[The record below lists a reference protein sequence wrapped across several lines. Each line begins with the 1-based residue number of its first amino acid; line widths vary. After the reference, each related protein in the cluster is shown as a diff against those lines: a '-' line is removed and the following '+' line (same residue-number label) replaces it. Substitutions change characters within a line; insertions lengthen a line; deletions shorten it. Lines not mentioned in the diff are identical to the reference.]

1 MSFTQILSKL
11 FATPRFWLIVALI
24 AATSWFATQHTPH
37 AKLDRNEPSTVFK
50 YLYHHVVPSKLEVNN
65 HDAVSGDW
73 LLSTTVPGLP
83 AVFDMDKR
91 ADGAQLVLTNL
102 QLFQL
107 LAVVLI
113 FVCFA
118 GVPSYLRTGR
128 GDWITKIFAGFALWV
143 RDEMIRP
150 ALGKEHA
157 APLTPYFLTLFF
169 FLLFMNLLGL
179 TPYSSTATASVFVTG
194 AMAMLTLLAMI
205 GGGMIVQGPLA
216 FWKHLVPHVPLPIWP
231 IMFVVEFM
239 GLFVKPVALMIRLF
253 ANMTGG
259 HMVVLSFMGL
269 IFFFGMQSPVIGAA
283 ASPLALG
290 FAVFIMIIESFVALL
305 QAFIFT
311 QLSLLFV
318 ASCLHPEH

>member
-11 FATPRFWLIVALI
+11 FATPRFWLIVVLI

-37 AKLDRNEPSTVFK
+37 AKLDRKEPSTVFK
-50 YLYHHVVPSKLEVNN
+50 YLYHHVVPSKLVEDTHSEQSPYVW
-65 HDAVSGDW
+65 SP
-73 LLSTTVPGLP
+73 TVPGLP
-83 AVFDMDKR
+83 QVFDMDKR
-91 ADGAQLVLTNL
+91 AEGVQLVLTNL

-118 GVPSYLRTGR
+118 GVPSYLRTGQ
-128 GDWITKIFAGFALWV
+128 GDWITKVFAGFALWV

-157 APLTPYFLTLFF
+157 RPLTPYFLTLFF

-179 TPYSSTATASVFVTG
+179 TPYASTATASVFVTG
-194 AMAMLTLLAMI
+194 AMAVLTLVAMI
-205 GGGMIVQGPLA
+205 GGGMLVQGPIA
-216 FWKHLVPHVPLPIWP
+216 FWKHLVPHVPLAIWP

-269 IFFFGMQSPVIGAA
+269 IFFFGMSSPAIGYAS
-283 ASPLALG
+283 SPLALG